1 MRLNVMACIVGFM
14 VSGCA
19 FSDTAKIEALV
30 LDEITGEP
38 LHDVEVIGSFSVN
51 HGWRAWKGYSGPNVS
66 SNRTDMSGRCRLS
79 NETNRGEAGCYVRNA
94 PYGYYDNSCG
104 GGYTFKH
111 KDIFGVWQ
119 PDNLV
124 VTLRVQRIVHPIP
137 LFVKQVGTTFSTGS
151 DKDIFPKGS
160 DILHFDLMKGEYLPP
175 VGNGVVADIEFTRQP
190 RQDFGE
196 GVNGGG
202 VKGQSYR
209 DSMKVRFLGDDNGLV
224 EMVHPRGAALKIRTA
239 LESGYSQD
247 YSCWRGRDKALH
259 REGHYDKN
267 RCLCFRIRTR
277 RNDKGEI
284 VEAYYGK
291 IYGDITFNGEH
302 TADGLYIPVSS
313 VNMRYYLNPTSL
325 DRNLEW
331 NRVNLCPNPG
341 KMNWPE
347 L

>member
-1 MRLNVMACIVGFM
+1 MRLNVMTWIVGFM

-19 FSDTAKIEALV
+19 FSDTAKLGVLV
-30 LDEITGEP
+30 LDDMTGVPIEGVRVRGGFTVYAGWKAVKGSP
-38 LHDVEVIGSFSVN
+38 LPNECFRYTDKGGQCKVEG
-51 HGWRAWKGYSGPNVS
+51 
-66 SNRTDMSGRCRLS
+66 D
-79 NETNRGEAGCYVRNA
+79 TNSGEAGAAVVEVPA
-94 PYGYYDNSCG
+94 GYYRPLHGNG
-104 GGYTFKH
+104 FTFKH

-151 DKDIFPKGS
+151 NKDIFPKGS
-160 DILHFDLMKGEYLPP
+160 DTLRFDLMKGEYLPP
-175 VGNGVVADIEFTRQP
+175 VGNGVVADIEFTRLP

-202 VKGQSYR
+202 MKGQSYR

-224 EMVHPRGAALKIRTA
+224 EMVPPRGAALKIRTA

-247 YSCWRGRDKALH
+247 YSCWRGRDKALR
-259 REGHYDKN
+259 REGHYDKS

-302 TADGLYIPVSS
+302 TADGSYIPVAS